1 MGSEGDPELTPA
13 MHTWVRLQPVADGH
27 LGLLGADFIEGR
39 DIEPGDGTDAQ
50 RVIVLNRRAASVLFP
65 NGSPLGQ
72 RIQLGWQE
80 FGGDGATVVGV
91 VEHLQFEQ
99 GFGLPPELQG
109 WVSVRQAPRLS
120 TGLMV
125 RTQGDPQDLVPA
137 IRSTLAELNSDIALT
152 SVMTMDE
159 RSANMNARPRVVSML
174 LSVFAAVSL
183 FLVAAGLY
191 GTIAF
196 TVARRTR
203 EIGLRA
209 SLGANR
215 GSLLTLVLRQGI
227 GVTVLGIVVGLAVS
241 SWATRFLEGLLFGIG
256 TVDPVTLGGVSLVL
270 FLVACAVVS
279 SYSLNNNWFFVI
291 I

>member
-1 MGSEGDPELTPA
+1 MQPA
-13 MHTWVRLQPVADGH
+13 ERDRAVERDRCRRYHEAVA
-27 LGLLGADFIEGR
+27 ARIPAR
-39 DIEPGDGTDAQ
+39 KQ
-50 RVIVLNRRAASVLFP
+50 REVTNLYRKAASVLFP
-65 NGSPLGQ
+65 NGSPIGQ
-72 RIQLGWQE
+72 RMQLGWQE

-99 GFGLPPELQG
+99 GFGSPPELQA
-109 WVSVRQAPRLS
+109 WVSIRQAARLS

-152 SVMTMDE
+152 SVMTME
-159 RSANMNARPRVVSML
+159 EPAKTVTARPRVVSML
-174 LSVFAAVSL
+174 LSIFAAVSL

-191 GTIAF
+191 GTIPF

-215 GSLLTLVLRQGI
+215 GSLLTLVLEQGL
-227 GVTVLGIVVGLAVS
+227 GVTVLGIVVGLGVS
-241 SWATRFLEGLLFGIG
+241 SWATRFLEGLVFEVG
-256 TVDPVTLGGVSLVL
+256 TVDPITLGGVT
-270 FLVACAVVS
+270 A
-279 SYSLNNNWFFVI
+279 N
-291 I
+291 